1 MGKAGRARHVFDI
14 LSKERLSNPSIGEIR
29 VTMKGIR
36 HSLQEMPR
44 PWKDELMVTPGRL
57 AAVISRA
64 KAKEAPVTKPHVAK
78 TWRISSRVTLRGIRY
93 RFGAVIHK
101 NLETGASVLYHV
113 SMRRQQKK

>member
-1 MGKAGRARHVFDI
+1 MGKGGRARHVFDI

-44 PWKDELMVTPGRL
+44 PWKDELMVTSGRL

-64 KAKEAPVTKPHVAK
+64 KAKEAQVTKPHVAK
-78 TWRISSRVTLRGIRY
+78 TWKVTGSITLGKIKY
-93 RFGAVIHK
+93 RFGAVIHR
-101 NLETGASVLYHV
+101 NRMTGTNDLYHV
-113 SMRRQQKK
+113 ILKRKK